1 MREIKFRAWGKIDK
15 KMYYDVGIS
24 EDKVFSELP
33 CYGGWS
39 GMVIDIEDNLVDVM
53 QYTGLKD
60 KNNVEIFEGDI
71 VECDLYGEI
80 AIVRYSEHFMRW
92 QLHFIGDCRNHL
104 KQRLGVYIF
113 DWIYPKIGIVIIG
126 NIYQNP
132 ELID

>member
-1 MREIKFRAWGKIDK
+1 MSKIKFRYWN
-15 KMYYDVGIS
+15 GIS
-24 EDKVFSELP
+24 NMMATEPEIRSDYNFSLNE
-33 CYGGWS
+33 YFTDRGW
-39 GMVIDIEDNLVDVM
+39 VWQ

-60 KNNVEIFEGDI
+60 KNGVEIYEGDI